1 MVVCGF
7 VRRTCLALI
16 CAILGTATTRA
27 AEPER
32 WRVPEGF
39 AASLYADD
47 ALVPD
52 ATAMTVDP
60 LGRVVVAGPGY
71 IKILIDIDNDGRAD
85 TAKTFESGSFPGAD
99 ALAYVENELGTLAL
113 AAIRAGRL
121 ILIHDRNHDDR
132 ADADNAVNELLDIG
146 GFHYLPNSL
155 RTGPDGAL
163 YIACAAGEEPIHF
176 GKYLSFRSPMRFTPT
191 AGVMLRVAWQ
201 GDRGA
206 GGQVL
211 EMFTGGE
218 RVVDVLAH
226 GFCDPH
232 GVDFHP
238 AGNLLTV
245 DVDNKTEVGLPW
257 YAPLRLFDVAQ
268 GREHGWLKAGEH
280 KGWNRPGYFIDSI
293 APAAEL
299 GSGVPSELVT
309 YRHRQFPERY
319 RGGVFLGRWDYGRV
333 DYIPLEPVGST
344 LRGKSEKFFETLG
357 DSGLAPIDLAVGP
370 AGDLFVAC
378 GGRSTRGS
386 VIRIR
391 HTAGHAGLTPQEL
404 TLKPAE
410 SEPPSL
416 DRILNVDQ
424 PTAAWSRHVWLHE
437 AKRLGSGP
445 LFAAI
450 VNPKR
455 TVAEQV
461 RAVEVISEL
470 YFDVPEATMR
480 QALDLKRPEL
490 SARLAWLMSRRGSS
504 VWRRILGELTFDP
517 DPRVQLAA
525 WDAYRQ
531 STQMAFLDA
540 VKSPS
545 RLPNWPAADDPQV
558 DPRVRA
564 VLVATALNTTP
575 DPNPNPDDPD
585 WATKNFALQRLRYV
599 STEGDWLSRFQ
610 AASTKEEKLRCI
622 RSLQLVLS
630 DFPSDKSISDEPFA
644 GYRLAGADPEINL
657 LVKQRL
663 MKLLDAVPTGDHDL
677 DREIF
682 RTLAGFHVWQAFFEK
697 LIDRWTD
704 DSDPIDD
711 LHYLICAAVPPR
723 KVAPVQVV
731 NGDARLAADAKRW
744 RRSVAAALVGLEAKF
759 AKRGIRVEQEW
770 NVVVERLL
778 VELLKRDPELPAAIV
793 AHPGFGRA
801 GHAIFVAH
809 LTPAAK
815 RAAAEKILATVAGDE
830 ETRWTPTLIDVVSST
845 NDKRAIEVLRKLWK
859 DPSLQP
865 SLFPILLADD
875 RPEDLPK
882 FVECLMSPRPEL
894 VQRAA
899 LRLQRRE
906 VQHTPAELTAAVR
919 GLRQMCSIPE
929 ARAARDS
936 LTTLIGI
943 HAERLFSIT
952 EPSPA
957 EIARRSNALR
967 DAYQPVFSWYTIER
981 HQAASAER
989 SPDGVDPKAW
999 RKRLLTLDWEDGVA
1013 ARGEQLFVKKQ
1024 CHRCHNP
1031 GGSKLGPD
1039 LAGATERYSPTDL
1052 MATVV
1057 EPSRFV
1063 PPTYRPTT
1071 FELKNGRT
1079 YTGIPVYDSSGVVL
1093 LQTGA
1098 ATTVRLF
1105 GNDIS
1110 ARVESTKS
1118 IMPLGLLS
1126 DLQPSDFADLYA
1138 YLKSL
1143 GYGTRTVEDPPKEE
1157 AR

>member
-1 MVVCGF
+1 MVVRSF
-7 VRRTCLALI
+7 VLRTCLALI
-16 CAILGTATTRA
+16 CAILGTATARA

-47 ALVPD
+47 AFVPD

-71 IKILIDIDNDGRAD
+71 IKILVDSDNDGRAD
-85 TAKTFESGSFPGAD
+85 TAKTFESGAFPGAD

-191 AGVMLRVAWQ
+191 AGTMLRVAWQ

-333 DYIPLEPVGST
+333 DYILLEPVGST
-344 LRGKSEKFFETLG
+344 LRGKPEKFFETLG

-378 GGRSTRGS
+378 GGRSTRGA

-445 LFAAI
+445 LFAAL

-564 VLVATALNTTP
+564 VLVAMALNTTP
-575 DPNPNPDDPD
+575 DPNPNPDDPEWQKKNGALTNLRLTRTAAD
-585 WATKNFALQRLRYV
+585 WILRLTHATNKN
-599 STEGDWLSRFQ
+599 
-610 AASTKEEKLRCI
+610 EELHGI
-622 RSLQLVLS
+622 RNVQIFFD
-630 DFPSDKSISDEPFA
+630 DFPLNKSLADEPFA
-644 GYRLAGADPEINL
+644 GYRLAKASRDGELYIGNAIAL
-657 LVKQRL
+657 LRN
-663 MKLLDAVPTGDHDL
+663 VPTGDRDL

-682 RTLAGFHVWQAFFEK
+682 RTLSGIPVPVDYFIK
-697 LIDRWTD
+697 LSNQWTAE
-704 DSDPIDD
+704 SDPVDD
-711 LHYLICAAVPPR
+711 LHYLICAAVAPR
-723 KVAPVQVV
+723 PLKDGAYHE
-731 NGDARLAADAKRW
+731 AI
-744 RRSVAAALVGLEAKF
+744 AAALVGLDAKLE
-759 AKRGIRVEQEW
+759 KRGIRVGSEW
-770 NVVVERLL
+770 NIVVERLL
-778 VELLKRDPELPAAIV
+778 VELMKRDVFLQASLV
-793 AHPGFGRA
+793 KHPDFGRA
-801 GHAIFVAH
+801 AHAIFVPY
-809 LTPAAK
+809 LTTGAK
-815 RAAAEKILATVAGDE
+815 EIAAEKIFAKVADDE

-899 LRLQRRE
+899 LRLQRRD
-906 VQHTPAELTAAVR
+906 VQHTPAELAAAVR

-943 HAERLFSIT
+943 HAERLFTIN

-989 SPDGVDPKAW
+989 LPDGVDPKAW

-1013 ARGEQLFVKKQ
+1013 ARGAQLFVKKQ

-1039 LAGATERYSPTDL
+1039 LAGVTERYSPTDL

-1098 ATTVRLF
+1098 DTTVRLF
-1105 GNDIS
+1105 GPDV
-1110 ARVESTKS
+1110 ATRVESTKS

-1126 DLQPSDFADLYA
+1126 DLNPSDFADLYA
-1138 YLKSL
+1138 YLKGL
-1143 GYGTRTVEDPPKEE
+1143 
-1157 AR
+1157 